1 MGAENILEVFHVLA
15 MTSSAIG
22 WCSIGVLSPP
32 LAHLSQAG
40 DSGANGVYFVGYYL
54 HICKLTGQL
63 APLNAGHFVNCY
75 SARPGLVLRT
85 SKIFFCLVLAKISHP
100 VTDNTGM
107 VGSLRNNDS
116 GERRWKL
123 NLNFKRLSER
133 RVIKV
138 LTDLAHQISGY
149 LSKRK

>member
-1 MGAENILEVFHVLA
+1 MLA

-40 DSGANGVYFVGYYL
+40 NSGANGVVL
-54 HICKLTGQL
+54 RRLLSICKLTGQL